1 MRLVT
6 LLAVCAILGFTSA
19 YAAVPTTSNLVP
31 EKVVTD
37 NIRPHDPLADAGGE
51 TFADAVD
58 MVALPFHDEDDLWN
72 YTDDIDFGYGT
83 SPDVVYSF
91 TPTADYCITVDGC
104 GSNYDQM
111 MWVVDEGMNIIA
123 WNDDGMNCDQY
134 QSAISWLYVH
144 AGVKYYYVLDGYG
157 GSAGPY
163 VLDVFE
169 RDCPPPVECPAGA
182 IQEGEGCAQTYDDH
196 FNGGC
201 NSTPNIFSN
210 VNCAP
215 GTIVIC
221 GTVFNGY
228 TSSGG
233 GMRDTDWYQLVD
245 LPDLGAQTIST
256 TAYYESS
263 GSLYYI
269 VIVDPCTA
277 TIPYGIH
284 IGSRELG
291 EMSEVMDPA
300 EGRWAIF
307 MSKNY
312 YDSTWYECTD
322 GIGWPYVLTIDGY
335 NCDGPVS
342 NESETWGGVKSLF
355 K

>member
-6 LLAVCAILGFTSA
+6 LLAVCAILGFATA
-19 YAAVPTTSNLVP
+19 YAAVPVTSDIVP

-72 YTDDIDFGYGT
+72 YTNDIDFGYGT
-83 SPDVVYSF
+83 SPDVVYSY
-91 TPTADYCITVDGC
+91 TPTADFCVTVDGC
-104 GSNYDQM
+104 LSEYDQM

-123 WNDDGMNCDQY
+123 WNDDGAACGTTASQ
-134 QSAISWLYVH
+134 ISWLYVLT
-144 AGVKYYYVLDGYG
+144 GVKYYYVLDGYG

-163 VLDVFE
+163 TLDVFQ
-169 RDCPPPVECPAGA
+169 RDCPPPVECPPGA
-182 IQEGEGCAQTYDDH
+182 IQEGENCAAEYNDVY
-196 FNGGC
+196 NGGC

-215 GTIVIC
+215 STIFIC
-221 GTVFNGY
+221 GTTFNYYYG
-228 TSSGG
+228 TSAR
-233 GMRDTDWYQLVD
+233 RDTDWYQLVD
-245 LPDLGAQTIST
+245 LPTLGALQIHA

-269 VIVDPCTA
+269 QIAEPCTA

-291 EMSEVMDPA
+291 ELDEIMDPA
-300 EGRWAIF
+300 LGRWAIF

-312 YDSTWYECTD
+312 YDGTWYECTD
-322 GIGWPYVLTIDGY
+322 GLGWPYLLTIDGY
-335 NCDGPVS
+335 TCGVTPNA
-342 NESETWGGVKSLF
+342 SETWGGVKSLF